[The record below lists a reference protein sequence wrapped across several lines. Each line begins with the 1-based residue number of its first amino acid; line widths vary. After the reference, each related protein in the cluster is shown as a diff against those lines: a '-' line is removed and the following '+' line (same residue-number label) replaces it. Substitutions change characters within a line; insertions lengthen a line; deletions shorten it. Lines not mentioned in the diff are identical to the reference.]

1 MGIKLV
7 LPLSR
12 MYEIGAVINDIPTRL
27 PVLMDDGNF
36 DVATIT
42 HWSPANPNGLDTSKA
57 GFHTYTV
64 TVDGAGNNTGLM
76 DIIIGRPEET
86 NPPSVFPNNIDNFG
100 NPKQD
105 IGTTDIPSIDAY
117 EYLMAKKER
126 HIGEDYSLKQLAEL
140 LKPKMV
146 VAATVNLIQ
155 NAVVAIEKYL
165 KDHPFTNYYNQIDN
179 LGRGARVYSGDRDGN
194 EGKIAELRTI
204 RGEGMASAE
213 ELRDEI
219 EVFVPDLE
227 AGENIEID
235 KQRDKYIISA
245 TGGSELDCESHIEV
259 GSVTICPNDITS
271 YITQFTNDG
280 ISWGNFWWK
289 MAQLKGGDANSLLMQ
304 FGVGQN
310 ASTRTGSGYMLKG
323 QKTFIIEIKTV
334 AGGKTTYEGIE
345 LGNGTNEFFSQSRS
359 RIKAEIVD
367 QSLFGN
373 Y

>member
-36 DVATIT
+36 DVVAIT

-64 TVDGAGNNTGLM
+64 TVDGVGNNTGLM

-86 NPPSVFPNNIDNFG
+86 NPPSVFPDNIDNFG

-194 EGKIAELRTI
+194 RGKIAEMRTI
-204 RGEGMASAE
+204 RGEGMAKIE

-227 AGENIEID
+227 AGENITIE
-235 KQRDKYIISA
+235 KGRNSYTISA
-245 TGGSELDCESHIEV
+245 TGGSELGCDAHIEV
-259 GSVTICPNDITS
+259 GSVTICPNDDTG
-271 YITQFTNDG
+271 YNTQFTNSG
-280 ISWGNFWWK
+280 IKWSNFSWE
-289 MAQLKGGDANSLLMQ
+289 MVQLKGGDANSLLMQ
-304 FGVGQN
+304 FGVGQD
-310 ASTRTGSGYMLKG
+310 ATTRTGSGYMLKG
-323 QKTFIIEIKTV
+323 QKTFMIEIKTV
-334 AGGKTTYEGIE
+334 AGGRTTYEGIE
-345 LGNGTNEFFSQSRS
+345 IGNGTNGFYSGSS
-359 RIKAEIVD
+359 SKVKAAVVD
-367 QSLFGN
+367 QSYFGN